1 MLSFWLNEYK
11 IDGFRFDLSKGFTQ
25 KNTLGNT
32 GAWGN
37 YDASRVAIWQDYSD
51 HLRKV
56 NPDVYIILEHFADV
70 VEEIELAKRGMLL
83 WGNMNQQFNEATMG
97 YASNLSGLDFK
108 KRNFPNAALIQYM
121 ESHDE
126 ERLMFRNVLY
136 GKQSGTYN
144 TRNLTTALQRMEMAF
159 TVFTLSPGP
168 KMIWQFGEL
177 GYDYSINTC
186 ENGSVNNNCRLSP
199 KPVPWSYLNQQ
210 ARKRLSDLVSSLNA
224 LRSKY
229 AVFKELPA
237 DYDLNAYLKY
247 MHYKNAQFDAIV
259 MANTDVVNSTL
270 MLQGV
275 KTGWWH
281 SFFTGD
287 SVFISQNNFTTILK
301 PGEYQLFTSIK
312 LPNPTQGSMLTSTN
326 ERETIDFTIDIFPNP
341 SHRFFDFTYNGPK
354 LDTAELFLVDAT
366 GKKLI
371 TILSNESLENGYSS
385 QIDLGNYP
393 IGIYF
398 LNLFSVSGQK
408 SFLLSKIY

>member
-1 MLSFWLNEYK
+1 
-11 IDGFRFDLSKGFTQ
+11 
-25 KNTLGNT
+25 
-32 GAWGN
+32 
-37 YDASRVAIWQDYSD
+37 
-51 HLRKV
+51 
-56 NPDVYIILEHFADV
+56 
-70 VEEIELAKRGMLL
+70 
-83 WGNMNQQFNEATMG
+83 
-97 YASNLSGLDFK
+97 
-108 KRNFPNAALIQYM
+108 
-121 ESHDE
+121 
-126 ERLMFRNVLY
+126 
-136 GKQSGTYN
+136 
-144 TRNLTTALQRMEMAF
+144 
-159 TVFTLSPGP
+159 
-168 KMIWQFGEL
+168 
-177 GYDYSINTC
+177 
-186 ENGSVNNNCRLSP
+186 
-199 KPVPWSYLNQQ
+199 
-210 ARKRLSDLVSSLNA
+210 
-224 LRSKY
+224 
-229 AVFKELPA
+229 
-237 DYDLNAYLKY
+237 

-312 LPNPTQGSMLTSTN
+312 LPNPTQGSMLTSIIENVTP
-326 ERETIDFTIDIFPNP
+326 DFIIDIFPNP